1 MPVNPETNGHNS
13 INVDITESD
22 ISAVLRTKINY
33 ITQLELQVMALSRSL
48 GDKEARINVLEAE
61 KEPVATE

>member
-13 INVDITESD
+13 INVDITGSD

-48 GDKEARINVLEAE
+48 GDKEARISELEAE

>member
-33 ITQLELQVMALSRSL
+33 ITQLELQVMALSRAL
-48 GDKEARINVLEAE
+48 GDKEARINELEAE

>member
-48 GDKEARINVLEAE
+48 GDKEARINDLEAE

>member
-48 GDKEARINVLEAE
+48 GDKEARINELEAE

>member
-48 GDKEARINVLEAE
+48 GDKEARINELESE

>member
-1 MPVNPETNGHNS
+1 MPANPETNGHNS

-48 GDKEARINVLEAE
+48 GDKEARINELEAE